1 MTAPPTA
8 APATRPPAPSVAR
21 PHAVRRRP
29 RGRLAALPFLG
40 PGSLYIAL
48 LVFVPVLLITA
59 YSFFERGRFGGVVS
73 TFTLE
78 NFARLFDPLYL
89 GVVANSLGIAAVVT
103 ALALLIGYPTALMI
117 TRLSPKW
124 RTIALIAVLLPFW
137 TNFLIRTY
145 AWILLLNNA
154 GWINQALQAL
164 GITQEPVSMLYT
176 PQAVVVGLLYMY
188 LPLMILPLYSSLSSQ
203 DAQLG
208 EAATNLGAS
217 PFRVFRTVTVPLS
230 IPGIL
235 TGCVFVF
242 VPAMSNFVIPELIGG
257 GKTVLIGNLIR
268 DQFLKARDWPFGA
281 ALALVLTISLLL
293 LLLLQA
299 RLSKRLTDGKREKT
313 SAAKGV
319 ATDA

>member
-1 MTAPPTA
+1 MTQSTTA
-8 APATRPPAPSVAR
+8 GPAPSA
-21 PHAVRRRP
+21 PTRRA
-29 RGRLAALPFLG
+29 RGRLAGLPFLG
-40 PGSLYIAL
+40 PGLLFTTL

-59 YSFFERGRFGGVVS
+59 YSLFERGRFGGVVFEF
-73 TFTLE
+73 TFD
-78 NFARLFDPLYL
+78 NFIRLFDPLYL
-89 GVVANSLGIAAVVT
+89 GVVANSLGIAAAVT

-117 TRLSPKW
+117 TRLSPRW

-164 GITQEPVSMLYT
+164 GITREPISMLYT
-176 PQAVVVGLLYMY
+176 PQAVVVGLVYTY

-203 DAQLG
+203 DKQLG

-257 GKTVLIGNLIR
+257 GKTVLVGNLIR
-268 DQFLKARDWPFGA
+268 DQFLEARDWPFGA
-281 ALALVLTISLLL
+281 ALALVLTVSLLVL
-293 LLLLQA
+293 LFLQS
-299 RLSKRLTDGKREKT
+299 RLSKRLTDGPGRRRGGRRQAQGQT
-313 SAAKGV
+313 QGQAV
-319 ATDA
+319 ADA

>member
-1 MTAPPTA
+1 MTVPSRA
-8 APATRPPAPSVAR
+8 ATGARPPASPAA
-21 PHAVRRRP
+21 PPAAKRRRP
-29 RGRLAALPFLG
+29 GGRLAALPFLG

-59 YSFFERGRFGGVVS
+59 YSFFERGRFGGVVW

-89 GVVANSLGIAAVVT
+89 SVVLNSLGIAAVVT
-103 ALALLIGYPTALMI
+103 VLALAIGYPTALMI
-117 TRLSPKW
+117 TRLSPRW
-124 RTIALIAVLLPFW
+124 RTVALIAVLLPFW

-154 GWINQALQAL
+154 GWINQALQAV
-164 GITQEPVSMLYT
+164 GITDEPISMLYT

-203 DAQLG
+203 DRQLG

-217 PFRVFRTVTVPLS
+217 PFRVFRTITVPLS

-242 VPAMSNFVIPELIGG
+242 VPAMSNFIIPELIGG
-257 GKTVLIGNLIR
+257 GKTVLVGNLIR

-281 ALALVLTISLLL
+281 ALALVLTVSLLIL
-293 LLLLQA
+293 LLVQA
-299 RLSKRLTDGKREKT
+299 RLSKRLTEGRRARKE
-313 SAAKGV
+313 AA
-319 ATDA
+319 DA